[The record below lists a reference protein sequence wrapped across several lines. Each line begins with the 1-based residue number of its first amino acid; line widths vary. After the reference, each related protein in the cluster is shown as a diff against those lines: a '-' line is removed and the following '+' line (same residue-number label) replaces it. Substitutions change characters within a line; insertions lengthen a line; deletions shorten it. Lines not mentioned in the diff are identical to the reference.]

1 MNISLENSKRSASAA
16 KQIILIYV
24 VFAGFWILVSD
35 SVVSWLLTD
44 PVAISQVSVAKG
56 WLFVAVTALL
66 LYGLIRRM
74 QMQAQEMADRERMLQ
89 SGVADLKNNI
99 AERKRL
105 HDSLLAAKENLKVLN
120 LELEAQVALRTQEF
134 MDLYNHAP
142 CGYHSLSPECVV
154 LRANQTE
161 LSLLGYAEAEFVGH
175 RIDEF
180 LTPESMQIL
189 KMNFPRVLNEGSIRN
204 VEIDFVCK
212 DGSIRP
218 FLVDAN
224 LVRGPSGEPLYT
236 RSTLVDNTERKA
248 QAIQIQS
255 LNNLLQEVIESLPYG
270 LFVLD
275 ETRQLRLKNSRVI
288 RLLDYPDGF
297 FDRDQVAFSDI
308 VRFHWNRGD
317 YQERPFDEVL
327 AFFVNAMVTR
337 QIMKFERPQVNG
349 VFLEVCI
356 EPLSSGWT
364 LLTYTDITAHKR
376 AEQVLDRA
384 MRAAE
389 AATVAKSAFIANMSH
404 ELRTPMNA
412 ILGLSYLLDKSNL
425 PAEASGLVHKIRK
438 AGNSLLV
445 ILNDVL
451 DFSKIESGKM
461 NLQSLPFRLGDIL
474 DNLASIMSINAHDK
488 DLELIISPVP
498 LGASELV
505 GDSMRLEQ
513 VLINLTGNAIKFT
526 AHGHVT
532 LSIRSIQEDDGHI
545 TLRFGVSDSGIGI
558 APEKQ
563 QEIFAEFSQAD
574 GSTSRKFGGTGLGLT
589 ISRRLV
595 EAMGGELNVTS
606 ELGCGSEFWFVL
618 RFKRI
623 AQAILSTPAV
633 PDLSVVIADDNTAA
647 CEAMH
652 SIVDG
657 LGWRATPL
665 NSGYAVLAHL
675 KARTTHVPD
684 TDEVLLLDFTMPGMD
699 GLQTAHAVRHS
710 QLNFAGLIVILVTAH
725 THDALRNH
733 PHANLADA
741 VLIKPVTP
749 SSLYNAVSN
758 AMRTRWGGD
767 AQTSIQTRARLA
779 GLRMLVVD
787 DSEINR
793 EVALRIFA
801 NEGALMS
808 EAENGQAALDWLTA
822 HAGAVD
828 LVLMDVQM
836 PLMNGYDVARKIRD
850 IQSFQNL
857 PVVALTADALVQH
870 QELARQAGM
879 NGYIA
884 KPFDVDKAVAL
895 ILKLTGHVHATAAA
909 SMAATPDQSPSHA
922 QDLPGM
928 AITKALTLWQDAA
941 LYQKFLR
948 RFADQYANIV
958 QVLGGAHAVDAQ
970 ALLHKF
976 RGAAANLGLVD
987 VAVAA
992 HALEYAY
999 QKDKAPDEQALL
1011 AFQRV
1016 MTVVLDSIAQYAAP
1030 LAPMP
1035 ADAASDPKRLAPA
1048 LARLLQAWKTDS
1060 SSEVEQTL
1068 AEMGHTLPA
1077 AALSLQQTALDN
1089 YDFKAGEAAT
1099 ELLMGA
1105 ALPMSRQES

>member
-1 MNISLENSKRSASAA
+1 MNISLESSKRSASAA

-35 SVVSWLLTD
+35 SVVSWLLSD
-44 PVAISQVSVAKG
+44 PAAISQVSVAKG

-89 SGVADLKNNI
+89 TGVADLKNQN
-99 AERKRL
+99 
-105 HDSLLAAKENLKVLN
+105 SQ
-120 LELEAQVALRTQEF
+120 LETQVALRTQEF

-189 KMNFPRVLNEGSIRN
+189 KMNFPRLLNDGGVQN

-236 RSTLVDNTERKA
+236 RSTMVDNTERKA

-461 NLQSLPFRLGDIL
+461 NLQSSPFRLGDIL

-532 LSIRSIQEDDGHI
+532 LSIRNIREDDGHI

-595 EAMGGELNVTS
+595 EAMGGELNVSS
-606 ELGCGSEFWFVL
+606 ELGCGSEFWFEL

-623 AQAILSTPAV
+623 AHAILSTPAV
-633 PDLSVVIADDNTAA
+633 PALSVVIADDNTTA
-647 CEAMH
+647 CQAMH

-675 KARTTHVPD
+675 KTRTHVPD

-710 QLNFAGLIVILVTAH
+710 RLGFAGLIVILVTAH

-758 AMRTRWGGD
+758 AMRTRRGGD

-808 EAENGQAALDWLTA
+808 EAENGQAALDWLAT
-822 HAGAVD
+822 HVGAVD

-836 PLMNGYDVARKIRD
+836 PLLNGYDVTRKIRG
-850 IQSFQNL
+850 IQAFQNL

-879 NGYIA
+879 NGYLA

-895 ILKLTGHVHATAAA
+895 ILKLTGHVQATAAA
-909 SMAATPDQSPSHA
+909 SMAATPDQPPVYA

-958 QVLGGAHAVDAQ
+958 QVLRGAHAVDAQ

-999 QKDKAPDEQALL
+999 QQDKVLDEQALL
-1011 AFQRV
+1011 AFQRG
-1016 MTVVLDSIAQYAAP
+1016 MTVALDSIAQYAAP

-1035 ADAASDPKRLAPA
+1035 VDAASDPNQLGPA
-1048 LARLLQAWKTDS
+1048 LARLLQAWQTDS

-1077 AALSLQQTALDN
+1077 AALSLQHTALDN

-1099 ELLMGA
+1099 DLLIRS
-1105 ALPMSRQES
+1105 LSKSRQEL